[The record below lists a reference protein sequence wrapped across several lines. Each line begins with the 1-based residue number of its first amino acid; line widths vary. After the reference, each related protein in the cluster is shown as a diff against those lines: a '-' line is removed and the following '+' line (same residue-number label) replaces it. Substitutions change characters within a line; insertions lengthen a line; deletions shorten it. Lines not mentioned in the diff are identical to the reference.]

1 MKKERVVGNKLK
13 AKTQLKWLKESN
25 RNEKKEFKINI
36 KIINW
41 NLMKELEMISN
52 KIRKIK

>member
-1 MKKERVVGNKLK
+1 MKKERVAGNKLMV
-13 AKTQLKWLKESN
+13 KTQLKWLKESN
-25 RNEKKEFKINI
+25 RNEKKELKINI

-41 NLMKELEMISN
+41 NLMKKLKMISN